1 MGDVVSTHLDEG
13 RRQHIAERTGK
24 VLGEFCRCYKEQFGV
39 ALFNSVRYE
48 IEGAGGPQA
57 QLLHRKVPLEDH
69 VIYSGNIFQYIEEN
83 KKWRNRFCV
92 VPHNYGLVLY
102 ENKLAY
108 ERELPPRVLVN
119 SAGYK
124 VLTSVE
130 QYLELVNSSL
140 PGVTPKSGH
149 SPIVKCPTDFPLLL
163 WHPYARHY
171 YFCVM
176 TGKEQE
182 KWRAV
187 FQDCVRHCNNGISE
201 DSKVEAPAFTDAIRM
216 YRQSKEQYGTW
227 DMLCGNETQVLSN
240 LVMEELLPELR
251 STIGPRLKGKA
262 PERQRTWIQVS
273 DAVYRM
279 VYELAKAQ
287 YDAAVAR
294 CEQERPQLES
304 TIRTDMDQII
314 TSKEH
319 LASKIRAFVLPKAEV
334 CVRNHVQPYIPSIL
348 EALMAPTSQGF
359 AEVREL
365 FFKEVTDLNMN
376 VVNEGGLEK
385 LVEYM
390 EKLSHLAFHPV
401 KMQSCY
407 EKMDQLK
414 LEGLQQRFD
423 VSSTSVFKQRAQI
436 HMRQQMDDAVYTFET
451 LLHQELGK
459 LQGKD
464 ELCKSIQRIL
474 ERVLKKFDY
483 DSSTVRKKFFREAL
497 LQITIPFLLKKLAP
511 TCKGELAK
519 FQELIFEDFASFIL
533 VENTYEEVVLQSV
546 MKDIMQ
552 AVKEAAVQRK
562 HNLYRDSMVMHNSD
576 PNLHLLG
583 EGLPIDWGE
592 ESGGQPEAERRR
604 RARQVVSVIQDDEGA
619 LPFGAEALLQPGSPQ
634 ARGAPPGVPP
644 SPGDAVREIR
654 EALAQQSP
662 GAGAERLMNGS
673 DGSGASEEGALLAGA
688 ARGEG
693 TQQGPARDGDGVHRV
708 APPAPAAEIPA
719 GTGGEHGTPAL
730 SPVPGAE
737 IPSGTGEERVTPALS
752 PVPGAE
758 IPSGTVRGEHVT
770 PALSPVPAAEIPSG
784 TGEECVTP
792 ALSPVQGAEIPSGT
806 GEECVTPALS
816 PVPGAEI
823 PTETGGEHV
832 TPALSSVQGAEI
844 PSGTGGE
851 HVTPALS
858 SVQGAEIPSG
868 TGGERVTPALSPVPG
883 AKVPSGAGTRR
894 AAPAPPV
901 PGAEVSSGTGGQR
914 SGPASPVPR
923 AGVPAEA
930 EVPHA
935 TPRSSVPA
943 SPMSGADVPSGA
955 EVPHATPRSP
965 GPASPVPRA
974 GVPAEAEVP
983 RVTPRSSVPA
993 SPVPG
998 AEPQPAPSVP
1008 HAAAAAAG
1016 VAAEAEVS
1024 LVTAAPP
1031 GAQSPSPACHQ
1042 RGDRGTGE
1050 RGERSPPQGRASTQ
1064 SGEGLQ
1070 TEF

>member
-24 VLGEFCRCYKEQFGV
+24 VLGEFCRCYKEQYGV

-48 IEGAGGPQA
+48 IEGNGGPQA

-69 VIYSGNIFQYIEEN
+69 VIYSGNLFQYIEEN

-108 ERELPPRVLVN
+108 ERDLPPRVLVN

-124 VLTSVE
+124 ILTSVE
-130 QYLELVNSSL
+130 RYLELVNNSL
-140 PGVTPKSGH
+140 PGVTPKSGQ
-149 SPIVKCPTDFPLLL
+149 SPILKCPTDFPLIL

-216 YRQSKEQYGTW
+216 YRQAKEQYGTW

-251 STIGPRLKGKA
+251 TTIGPRLKGKA
-262 PERQRTWIQVS
+262 PERQRTWIQIS

-279 VYELAKAQ
+279 VYEQTKAQ
-287 YDAAVAR
+287 YDAVTAK
-294 CEQERPQLES
+294 CEQERPQMES

-319 LASKIRAFVLPKAEV
+319 LASKIRAFILPKAEV
-334 CVRNHVQPYIPSIL
+334 CVRNHVQPYISSIL
-348 EALMAPTSQGF
+348 EALMTPTSQGF
-359 AEVREL
+359 AEAREV
-365 FFKEVTDLNMN
+365 FFKEVTDMNMN
-376 VVNEGGLEK
+376 IVNEGGVEK
-385 LVEYM
+385 LAEYM

-451 LLHQELGK
+451 LLHQDLGK

-464 ELCKSIQRIL
+464 DVCKSIQRIL

-583 EGLPIDWGE
+583 EGVPIDWAE
-592 ESGGQPEAERRR
+592 EHGGQPEAELATEKRR
-604 RARQVVSVIQDDEGA
+604 RAKQVVSVIQDDEGV
-619 LPFGAEALLQPGSPQ
+619 LPYEVGAEVLLQPGSPKPDP
-634 ARGAPPGVPP
+634 GAPPSSPDGV
-644 SPGDAVREIR
+644 EKIR
-654 EALAQQSP
+654 EALAKESLGDEVEEQLTNGTDATRESSATKEVAVAEAVP
-662 GAGAERLMNGS
+662 GDVPS
-673 DGSGASEEGALLAGA
+673 
-688 ARGEG
+688 
-693 TQQGPARDGDGVHRV
+693 QGPAIQGDGVHCTAPASPAPGADVLSEAVVQHV
-708 APPAPAAEIPA
+708 APA
-719 GTGGEHGTPAL
+719 
-730 SPVPGAE
+730 SPM
-737 IPSGTGEERVTPALS
+737 
-752 PVPGAE
+752 
-758 IPSGTVRGEHVT
+758 
-770 PALSPVPAAEIPSG
+770 
-784 TGEECVTP
+784 
-792 ALSPVQGAEIPSGT
+792 
-806 GEECVTPALS
+806 
-816 PVPGAEI
+816 
-823 PTETGGEHV
+823 
-832 TPALSSVQGAEI
+832 
-844 PSGTGGE
+844 
-851 HVTPALS
+851 
-858 SVQGAEIPSG
+858 
-868 TGGERVTPALSPVPG
+868 
-883 AKVPSGAGTRR
+883 
-894 AAPAPPV
+894 
-901 PGAEVSSGTGGQR
+901 
-914 SGPASPVPR
+914 PASPVPR
-923 AGVPAEA
+923 ADVPSEASVQHAAPPSPKPRAGVPSEA
-930 EVPHA
+930 GVPHA
-935 TPRSSVPA
+935 APVSPVP
-943 SPMSGADVPSGA
+943 GADVPLEASVQHATPPSPAPRASVPSGAGVQHAAQASPAPEADLPSGA
-955 EVPHATPRSP
+955 EVPHTT
-965 GPASPVPRA
+965 PASPAPRA
-974 GVPAEAEVP
+974 DVPSEAGVSHA
-983 RVTPRSSVPA
+983 TPA
-993 SPVPG
+993 SPILG
-998 AEPQPAPSVP
+998 AETPSPSTGSPCHQPSDKET
-1008 HAAAAAAG
+1008 G
-1016 VAAEAEVS
+1016 EVS
-1024 LVTAAPP
+1024 PP
-1031 GAQSPSPACHQ
+1031 GSDCSSPQ
-1042 RGDRGTGE
+1042 LTGTTE
-1050 RGERSPPQGRASTQ
+1050 SS
-1064 SGEGLQ
+1064 EGVQ

>member
-24 VLGEFCRCYKEQFGV
+24 VLGEFCRCYKEQYGV

-48 IEGAGGPQA
+48 IEGNGGPQA

-69 VIYSGNIFQYIEEN
+69 VIYSGNLFQYIEEN

-108 ERELPPRVLVN
+108 ERDLPPRVLVN

-124 VLTSVE
+124 ILTSVE
-130 QYLELVNSSL
+130 QYLELVNCSL

-149 SPIVKCPTDFPLLL
+149 SPILKCPTDFPLIL

-201 DSKVEAPAFTDAIRM
+201 DSKVEAPAFTDAVRM
-216 YRQSKEQYGTW
+216 YRQAKEQYGTW

-251 STIGPRLKGKA
+251 TAIGPRLKGKA
-262 PERQRTWIQVS
+262 QERQRTWIQIS

-279 VYELAKAQ
+279 VYEQTKAQ
-287 YDAAVAR
+287 YDAAMAK
-294 CEQERPQLES
+294 CEQERPQMES

-319 LASKIRAFVLPKAEV
+319 LASKIRAFVLPKAEI
-334 CVRNHVQPYIPSIL
+334 CVRNHVQPYISSIL
-348 EALMAPTSQGF
+348 EALMTPTSQGF
-359 AEVREL
+359 AEVREV
-365 FFKEVTDLNMN
+365 FFKEVTDMNMN

-385 LVEYM
+385 LAEYM

-464 ELCKSIQRIL
+464 DLCKSIQRIL
-474 ERVLKKFDY
+474 ERVLKKYDY

-519 FQELIFEDFASFIL
+519 FQELIFEDFARFIL

-583 EGLPIDWGE
+583 EGVPIDWGE
-592 ESGGQPEAERRR
+592 EYSGQPEADPAADKRR
-604 RARQVVSVIQDDEGA
+604 RAKQVVSVIQDDEGV
-619 LPFGAEALLQPGSPQ
+619 LPYEVGTEGLLQPGSPEP
-634 ARGAPPGVPP
+634 REPDPGAPPSSPDGVE
-644 SPGDAVREIR
+644 EIR
-654 EALAQQSP
+654 EALAKESL
-662 GAGAERLMNGS
+662 GDGVAAEERLTNGT
-673 DGSGASEEGALLAGA
+673 DARRESGATEEVAGSVPGDVPPRGLPSE
-688 ARGEG
+688 
-693 TQQGPARDGDGVHRV
+693 GDGVHC
-708 APPAPAAEIPA
+708 A
-719 GTGGEHGTPAL
+719 TPA
-730 SPVPGAE
+730 SPGAE
-737 IPSGTGEERVTPALS
+737 
-752 PVPGAE
+752 
-758 IPSGTVRGEHVT
+758 
-770 PALSPVPAAEIPSG
+770 
-784 TGEECVTP
+784 
-792 ALSPVQGAEIPSGT
+792 
-806 GEECVTPALS
+806 
-816 PVPGAEI
+816 
-823 PTETGGEHV
+823 
-832 TPALSSVQGAEI
+832 
-844 PSGTGGE
+844 
-851 HVTPALS
+851 
-858 SVQGAEIPSG
+858 
-868 TGGERVTPALSPVPG
+868 
-883 AKVPSGAGTRR
+883 VPSGAGVHH
-894 AAPAPPV
+894 AAPA
-901 PGAEVSSGTGGQR
+901 S
-914 SGPASPVPR
+914 PA
-923 AGVPAEA
+923 A
-930 EVPHA
+930 
-935 TPRSSVPA
+935 
-943 SPMSGADVPSGA
+943 GADVPSGA
-955 EVPHATPRSP
+955 GVHHATPVSPVPASTVPGADVPSGAGVHHATPVSPVPASTVPGADVPSGAGVHRAAPAAPMPASPMPGADVPSGTGVHHAAPASPKPSADVPSEAKVPHATP
-965 GPASPVPRA
+965 ASPAPTT
-974 GVPAEAEVP
+974 E
-983 RVTPRSSVPA
+983 TP
-993 SPVPG
+993 
-998 AEPQPAPSVP
+998 
-1008 HAAAAAAG
+1008 
-1016 VAAEAEVS
+1016 
-1024 LVTAAPP
+1024 
-1031 GAQSPSPACHQ
+1031 SPSAGTACHQ
-1042 RGDRGTGE
+1042 PSDKETGE
-1050 RGERSPPQGRASTQ
+1050 EVAPLGSQCSPPPPTGTTE
-1064 SGEGLQ
+1064 SGEGVQ

>member
-1 MGDVVSTHLDEG
+1 EK
-13 RRQHIAERTGK
+13 TGK

-48 IEGAGGPQA
+48 IEGAGGPQP

-124 VLTSVE
+124 ILTSVE
-130 QYLELVNSSL
+130 QYLELVNNSL
-140 PGVTPKSGH
+140 PGEGPGAAGQPLGTFGQDLPPTSVILWQENTIFLLGCGLGTPGL
-149 SPIVKCPTDFPLLL
+149 SPSSWPCLGWLLTG
-163 WHPYARHY
+163 AR
-171 YFCVM
+171 VPP
-176 TGKEQE
+176 
-182 KWRAV
+182 A
-187 FQDCVRHCNNGISE
+187 GISE
-201 DSKVEAPAFTDAIRM
+201 DSRVEAPAFTDAIRM
-216 YRQSKEQYGTW
+216 YRQSREQYGTW

-251 STIGPRLKGKA
+251 SAIGPRLKGKA

-287 YDAAVAR
+287 YEAAVAR

-334 CVRNHVQPYIPSIL
+334 CVRNHVQPYISSIL
-348 EALMAPTSQGF
+348 EALMSPTSQGF
-359 AEVREL
+359 AEVREV
-365 FFKEVTDLNMN
+365 FFKEVTDMNMN

-436 HMRQQMDDAVYTFET
+436 HMRQQMDDAVFTFET

-464 ELCKSIQRIL
+464 DLCKSIQRIL

-583 EGLPIDWGE
+583 EGLPIDWSE
-592 ESGGQPEAERRR
+592 EYSGQPEAEPAAERRR
-604 RARQVVSVIQDDEGA
+604 RAKQVVSVIQDDEGA
-619 LPFGAEALLQPGSPQ
+619 LPYGAEALLQPGSPE
-634 ARGAPPGVPP
+634 AHPGSPP
-644 SPGDAVREIR
+644 DAVKEIR
-654 EALAQQSP
+654 EALAQESAGD
-662 GAGAERLMNGS
+662 GAEERLMNGT
-673 DGSGASEEGALLAGA
+673 DGRGGGEEGALLAGA
-688 ARGEG
+688 ARGDG
-693 TQQGPARDGDGVHRV
+693 TQR
-708 APPAPAAEIPA
+708 
-719 GTGGEHGTPAL
+719 
-730 SPVPGAE
+730 GA
-737 IPSGTGEERVTPALS
+737 T
-752 PVPGAE
+752 
-758 IPSGTVRGEHVT
+758 
-770 PALSPVPAAEIPSG
+770 
-784 TGEECVTP
+784 
-792 ALSPVQGAEIPSGT
+792 
-806 GEECVTPALS
+806 
-816 PVPGAEI
+816 
-823 PTETGGEHV
+823 
-832 TPALSSVQGAEI
+832 
-844 PSGTGGE
+844 
-851 HVTPALS
+851 
-858 SVQGAEIPSG
+858 
-868 TGGERVTPALSPVPG
+868 
-883 AKVPSGAGTRR
+883 
-894 AAPAPPV
+894 
-901 PGAEVSSGTGGQR
+901 
-914 SGPASPVPR
+914 
-923 AGVPAEA
+923 
-930 EVPHA
+930 
-935 TPRSSVPA
+935 
-943 SPMSGADVPSGA
+943 
-955 EVPHATPRSP
+955 
-965 GPASPVPRA
+965 
-974 GVPAEAEVP
+974 
-983 RVTPRSSVPA
+983 
-993 SPVPG
+993 
-998 AEPQPAPSVP
+998 
-1008 HAAAAAAG
+1008 AAAG
-1016 VAAEAEVS
+1016 SPREAQV
-1024 LVTAAPP
+1024 PP
-1031 GAQSPSPACHQ
+1031 ATSGAQSPPPVCHSDTQ
-1042 RGDRGTGE
+1042 AGE
-1050 RGERSPPQGRASTQ
+1050 QGQRSPPQPGGTTE
-1064 SGEGLQ
+1064 SGEGVQ

>member
-24 VLGEFCRCYKEQFGV
+24 VLGEFCRCYQEQFGV

-102 ENKLAY
+102 ENKVAY
-108 ERELPPRVLVN
+108 EREQPPRVLVN

-124 VLTSVE
+124 ILTSVE
-130 QYLELVNSSL
+130 QYLELVNNSL

-149 SPIVKCPTDFPLLL
+149 PPILKCPTDFPLVL

-176 TGKEQE
+176 TAKEQE

-334 CVRNHVQPYIPSIL
+334 CVRNHVQPYISSIL
-348 EALMAPTSQGF
+348 EALMTPTSQGF
-359 AEVREL
+359 AEAREV
-365 FFKEVTDLNMN
+365 FFKEVTDMNMN

-436 HMRQQMDDAVYTFET
+436 YMRQQMDDAVYTFET

-464 ELCKSIQRIL
+464 DLCKSIQRIL

-583 EGLPIDWGE
+583 EGLPIDWSE
-592 ESGGQPEAERRR
+592 EYSGQPEAEPAAERRR
-604 RARQVVSVIQDDEGA
+604 RAKQVVSVIQDDEGA
-619 LPFGAEALLQPGSPQ
+619 LPYGAEALLQPGSPEPREPEE
-634 ARGAPPGVPP
+634 AHPVVPP
-644 SPGDAVREIR
+644 SPPDAVKEIR
-654 EALAQQSP
+654 EALAQESLGDGT
-662 GAGAERLMNGS
+662 GAEERLMNGT
-673 DGSGASEEGALLAGA
+673 DGSGASEEGVLLAGA
-688 ARGEG
+688 APGG
-693 TQQGPARDGDGVHRV
+693 VTQQGPARDGDGVHC
-708 APPAPAAEIPA
+708 ATAASPAPGAEVPS
-719 GTGGEHGTPAL
+719 GTGRERVTPAS

-737 IPSGTGEERVTPALS
+737 VPSGT
-752 PVPGAE
+752 
-758 IPSGTVRGEHVT
+758 
-770 PALSPVPAAEIPSG
+770 
-784 TGEECVTP
+784 
-792 ALSPVQGAEIPSGT
+792 
-806 GEECVTPALS
+806 
-816 PVPGAEI
+816 
-823 PTETGGEHV
+823 
-832 TPALSSVQGAEI
+832 
-844 PSGTGGE
+844 
-851 HVTPALS
+851 
-858 SVQGAEIPSG
+858 
-868 TGGERVTPALSPVPG
+868 
-883 AKVPSGAGTRR
+883 GTRR

-901 PGAEVSSGTGGQR
+901 PGAEVPSGTGKQR
-914 SGPASPVPR
+914 PAPASPVPR
-923 AGVPAEA
+923 ADVPSEA

-943 SPMSGADVPSGA
+943 SPVSGGDVPSGT
-955 EVPHATPRSP
+955 EVPHATPRSTV
-965 GPASPVPRA
+965 PASPVSRA
-974 GVPAEAEVP
+974 DVPSEAEVP
-983 RVTPRSSVPA
+983 HVTPRSSVPA

-998 AEPQPAPSVP
+998 ADPSVSNVP
-1008 HAAAAAAG
+1008 HGTAAPASPRAN
-1016 VAAEAEVS
+1016 VPAEAKVPHG
-1024 LVTAAPP
+1024 TAAPP
-1031 GAQSPSPACHQ
+1031 GAQSPSAVCHQ
-1042 RGDRGTGE
+1042 RSDKETGEHGDSLPQPRGTTE
-1050 RGERSPPQGRASTQ
+1050 
-1064 SGEGLQ
+1064 SGEGVQ

>member
-1 MGDVVSTHLDEG
+1 LFLTWLCCS
-13 RRQHIAERTGK
+13 IAEKTGK

-48 IEGAGGPQA
+48 IEGTGGPQA

-83 KKWRNRFCV
+83 KKWRNRFCM

-108 ERELPPRVLVN
+108 ERQLPPRVLIN

-124 VLTSVE
+124 ILTSVE
-130 QYLELVNSSL
+130 QYLELVNNSL

-149 SPIVKCPTDFPLLL
+149 SSILKCPTDFPLIL

-251 STIGPRLKGKA
+251 STIAPRLKGKA

-279 VYELAKAQ
+279 VYELAKEQ

-334 CVRNHVQPYIPSIL
+334 CVRNHVQPYISSIL
-348 EALMAPTSQGF
+348 EALMTPTSQGF
-359 AEVREL
+359 AEVREV
-365 FFKEVTDLNMN
+365 FFKEVTDMNMN

-436 HMRQQMDDAVYTFET
+436 HMRQQMDDAVHTFET

-464 ELCKSIQRIL
+464 DLCKSIQRIL

-497 LQITIPFLLKKLAP
+497 LQITIPFLLRKLAP

-552 AVKEAAVQRK
+552 GR
-562 HNLYRDSMVMHNSD
+562 
-576 PNLHLLG
+576 
-583 EGLPIDWGE
+583 
-592 ESGGQPEAERRR
+592 
-604 RARQVVSVIQDDEGA
+604 
-619 LPFGAEALLQPGSPQ
+619 
-634 ARGAPPGVPP
+634 VPC
-644 SPGDAVREIR
+644 
-654 EALAQQSP
+654 
-662 GAGAERLMNGS
+662 
-673 DGSGASEEGALLAGA
+673 EEGVTL
-688 ARGEG
+688 RGSHRRG
-693 TQQGPARDGDGVHRV
+693 DSVQGISSGLERA
-708 APPAPAAEIPA
+708 
-719 GTGGEHGTPAL
+719 TPAL

-737 IPSGTGEERVTPALS
+737 
-752 PVPGAE
+752 
-758 IPSGTVRGEHVT
+758 
-770 PALSPVPAAEIPSG
+770 
-784 TGEECVTP
+784 
-792 ALSPVQGAEIPSGT
+792 
-806 GEECVTPALS
+806 
-816 PVPGAEI
+816 
-823 PTETGGEHV
+823 
-832 TPALSSVQGAEI
+832 
-844 PSGTGGE
+844 
-851 HVTPALS
+851 
-858 SVQGAEIPSG
+858 
-868 TGGERVTPALSPVPG
+868 
-883 AKVPSGAGTRR
+883 VPSGAGTRR

-901 PGAEVSSGTGGQR
+901 RGAEVSSGGQCATPASSPGPAAEVP
-914 SGPASPVPR
+914 SGTVRQRPEPASPVPR
-923 AGVPAEA
+923 ADAPSGAEVPQATPRSSVPASPVPRADVPSEA

-943 SPMSGADVPSGA
+943 SPVPRADSPSVSS
-955 EVPHATPRSP
+955 VPHATAA
-965 GPASPVPRA
+965 PASPRA
-974 GVPAEAEVP
+974 NVPAEAEVP
-983 RVTPRSSVPA
+983 
-993 SPVPG
+993 
-998 AEPQPAPSVP
+998 Q
-1008 HAAAAAAG
+1008 
-1016 VAAEAEVS
+1016 
-1024 LVTAAPP
+1024 VTAAPP
-1031 GAQSPSPACHQ
+1031 GARSPSPGWHQ
-1042 RGDRGTGE
+1042 RSEMETGE
-1050 RGERSPPQGRASTQ
+1050 QGECSPPQPRASTE
-1064 SGEGLQ
+1064 SGEGVQ

>member
-13 RRQHIAERTGK
+13 RRQHIAERTEK

-108 ERELPPRVLVN
+108 EREQPPRVLVN

-130 QYLELVNSSL
+130 QYLELVNNSL

-149 SPIVKCPTDFPLLL
+149 SPILKCPTDFPLVL

-201 DSKVEAPAFTDAIRM
+201 DSRVEAPAFTDAIRM

-334 CVRNHVQPYIPSIL
+334 CVRNHVQPYISSIL
-348 EALMAPTSQGF
+348 EALMTPTSQGF
-359 AEVREL
+359 AEAREV
-365 FFKEVTDLNMN
+365 FFKEVTDMNMN

-390 EKLSHLAFHPV
+390 EKLSHLAFHPM

-436 HMRQQMDDAVYTFET
+436 HMRQQMDDAVFTFET

-583 EGLPIDWGE
+583 EGLPIDWSE
-592 ESGGQPEAERRR
+592 EYSGQPEEPAAERRR
-604 RARQVVSVIQDDEGA
+604 RAKQVVSVIQDDEGA
-619 LPFGAEALLQPGSPQ
+619 LPYGAEALLQPGSPEARQ
-634 ARGAPPGVPP
+634 AEQAQPGVPP
-644 SPGDAVREIR
+644 SPPDAVQEIR
-654 EALAQQSP
+654 DALAQESLGD
-662 GAGAERLMNGS
+662 GARLEERLMNGTE
-673 DGSGASEEGALLAGA
+673 GSGASEEGVLLAGA
-688 ARGEG
+688 APGAA
-693 TQQGPARDGDGVHRV
+693 TQQGPARDGDGVCC
-708 APPAPAAEIPA
+708 ATAASPAPGAEVSSGA
-719 GTGGEHGTPAL
+719 GRERATPAS

-737 IPSGTGEERVTPALS
+737 VPSGTGRERATPASS

-758 IPSGTVRGEHVT
+758 
-770 PALSPVPAAEIPSG
+770 
-784 TGEECVTP
+784 
-792 ALSPVQGAEIPSGT
+792 
-806 GEECVTPALS
+806 
-816 PVPGAEI
+816 
-823 PTETGGEHV
+823 
-832 TPALSSVQGAEI
+832 
-844 PSGTGGE
+844 
-851 HVTPALS
+851 
-858 SVQGAEIPSG
+858 
-868 TGGERVTPALSPVPG
+868 
-883 AKVPSGAGTRR
+883 VPSGAGTRR

-901 PGAEVSSGTGGQR
+901 PGAEVSSGGQCATPALSPVPGAEVPSGTGKQR
-914 SGPASPVPR
+914 PAPASPVPR
-923 AGVPAEA
+923 ADVPAEA

-943 SPMSGADVPSGA
+943 SPMSAADVLSGA
-955 EVPHATPRSP
+955 EVPHVTPRSSM
-965 GPASPVPRA
+965 PASPVPRA
-974 GVPAEAEVP
+974 DVLSGAEVPHVTPRSSMPASPVPRADPSVPLGTAAPASPRADVPAEAEVP
-983 RVTPRSSVPA
+983 RVP
-993 SPVPG
+993 
-998 AEPQPAPSVP
+998 
-1008 HAAAAAAG
+1008 
-1016 VAAEAEVS
+1016 
-1024 LVTAAPP
+1024 AAPP
-1031 GAQSPSPACHQ
+1031 GGQSPSAACHQ
-1042 RGDRGTGE
+1042 RGDKEPGQHGGTTE
-1050 RGERSPPQGRASTQ
+1050 
-1064 SGEGLQ
+1064 SGEGVQ

>member
-1 MGDVVSTHLDEG
+1 PCLTRLCSCL
-13 RRQHIAERTGK
+13 AEKTGK
-24 VLGEFCRCYKEQFGV
+24 VLGEFCRCYKEQYGV

-48 IEGAGGPQA
+48 IEGNGGPQA

-69 VIYSGNIFQYIEEN
+69 VIYSGNLFQYIEEN

-108 ERELPPRVLVN
+108 ERDLSPRVLVN

-124 VLTSVE
+124 ILTSVD
-130 QYLELVNSSL
+130 QYLELVNNSL
-140 PGVTPKSGH
+140 PGVTPKSGQ
-149 SPIVKCPTDFPLLL
+149 SPILKCPTDFPLIL

-201 DSKVEAPAFTDAIRM
+201 DSKVEAPAFTDAVRM

-227 DMLCGNETQVLSN
+227 DMLCGNETQVRTRPSQAGVGGGGWAEQGPQSLLPSQVLSN

-251 STIGPRLKGKA
+251 TTIGPRLKGKA
-262 PERQRTWIQVS
+262 QERQRTWIQIS

-279 VYELAKAQ
+279 VYEQTKAQ
-287 YDAAVAR
+287 YDAVTAK
-294 CEQERPQLES
+294 CEQERPQMES

-319 LASKIRAFVLPKAEV
+319 LASKIRAFVLPKAEI
-334 CVRNHVQPYIPSIL
+334 CVRNHVQPYISSIL
-348 EALMAPTSQGF
+348 EALMTPTSQGF
-359 AEVREL
+359 AEVREV
-365 FFKEVTDLNMN
+365 FFKEVTDMNMN
-376 VVNEGGLEK
+376 IVNEGGLEK

-464 ELCKSIQRIL
+464 DLCKSIQRIL
-474 ERVLKKFDY
+474 ERVLKKYDY

-583 EGLPIDWGE
+583 EGIPIDWGE
-592 ESGGQPEAERRR
+592 EYSGQPEAEPDTDKRR
-604 RARQVVSVIQDDEGA
+604 RAKQVVSVIQDDEGV
-619 LPFGAEALLQPGSPQ
+619 LPYEVGAEALLQPGSPEP
-634 ARGAPPGVPP
+634 RDPDPGAPPSSPDGVE
-644 SPGDAVREIR
+644 EIQ
-654 EALAQQSP
+654 EALAKESL
-662 GAGAERLMNGS
+662 GDGVEAEERLMN
-673 DGSGASEEGALLAGA
+673 
-688 ARGEG
+688 
-693 TQQGPARDGDGVHRV
+693 
-708 APPAPAAEIPA
+708 
-719 GTGGEHGTPAL
+719 
-730 SPVPGAE
+730 
-737 IPSGTGEERVTPALS
+737 
-752 PVPGAE
+752 
-758 IPSGTVRGEHVT
+758 
-770 PALSPVPAAEIPSG
+770 
-784 TGEECVTP
+784 
-792 ALSPVQGAEIPSGT
+792 VQ
-806 GEECVTPALS
+806 
-816 PVPGAEI
+816 
-823 PTETGGEHV
+823 H
-832 TPALSSVQGAEI
+832 
-844 PSGTGGE
+844 
-851 HVTPALS
+851 
-858 SVQGAEIPSG
+858 
-868 TGGERVTPALSPVPG
+868 
-883 AKVPSGAGTRR
+883 
-894 AAPAPPV
+894 AAPA
-901 PGAEVSSGTGGQR
+901 
-914 SGPASPVPR
+914 SPKPR
-923 AGVPAEA
+923 
-930 EVPHA
+930 
-935 TPRSSVPA
+935 
-943 SPMSGADVPSGA
+943 ADVPSEA
-955 EVPHATPRSP
+955 KVPHDT
-965 GPASPVPRA
+965 PASPA
-974 GVPAEAEVP
+974 
-983 RVTPRSSVPA
+983 
-993 SPVPG
+993 PG
-998 AEPQPAPSVP
+998 AETSSPSAGTACHQPSDKET
-1008 HAAAAAAG
+1008 G
-1016 VAAEAEVS
+1016 EEV
-1024 LVTAAPP
+1024 APP
-1031 GAQSPSPACHQ
+1031 G
-1042 RGDRGTGE
+1042 GE
-1050 RGERSPPQGRASTQ
+1050 CSPPQPTSTTE
-1064 SGEGLQ
+1064 SGEGVQ

>member
-1 MGDVVSTHLDEG
+1 LCLTWLCCLV
-13 RRQHIAERTGK
+13 AEKTGK

-48 IEGAGGPQA
+48 IEGAGGPQP

-124 VLTSVE
+124 ILTSVE
-130 QYLELVNSSL
+130 QYLELVNNSL
-140 PGVTPKSGH
+140 PGEGPRAAGH
-149 SPIVKCPTDFPLLL
+149 PWGPLGGFGGWAGGAGLAPIPNSRLFTR
-163 WHPYARHY
+163 AR
-171 YFCVM
+171 VPS
-176 TGKEQE
+176 
-182 KWRAV
+182 A
-187 FQDCVRHCNNGISE
+187 GISE
-201 DSKVEAPAFTDAIRM
+201 DSRVEAPAFTDAIRM
-216 YRQSKEQYGTW
+216 YRQSREQYGTW

-251 STIGPRLKGKA
+251 SAIGPRLKGKA

-287 YDAAVAR
+287 YDAAVSR

-334 CVRNHVQPYIPSIL
+334 CVRNHVQPYISSIL

-359 AEVREL
+359 AEVREV
-365 FFKEVTDLNMN
+365 FFKEVTDMNMN

-436 HMRQQMDDAVYTFET
+436 HMRQQMDDAVHTFET

-464 ELCKSIQRIL
+464 DLCKSIQRIL

-583 EGLPIDWGE
+583 EGLPIDWSE
-592 ESGGQPEAERRR
+592 EYSGQPEAEPAAERRR
-604 RARQVVSVIQDDEGA
+604 RAKQVVSVIQDDEGA
-619 LPFGAEALLQPGSPQ
+619 LPYGAEALLQPGSPEPREAQ
-634 ARGAPPGVPP
+634 EAHPGAPPSPP
-644 SPGDAVREIR
+644 DAVKEIR
-654 EALAQQSP
+654 EALAQQS
-662 GAGAERLMNGS
+662 L
-673 DGSGASEEGALLAGA
+673 
-688 ARGEG
+688 
-693 TQQGPARDGDGVHRV
+693 GD
-708 APPAPAAEIPA
+708 ADPP
-719 GTGGEHGTPAL
+719 
-730 SPVPGAE
+730 
-737 IPSGTGEERVTPALS
+737 
-752 PVPGAE
+752 
-758 IPSGTVRGEHVT
+758 
-770 PALSPVPAAEIPSG
+770 
-784 TGEECVTP
+784 
-792 ALSPVQGAEIPSGT
+792 
-806 GEECVTPALS
+806 
-816 PVPGAEI
+816 
-823 PTETGGEHV
+823 
-832 TPALSSVQGAEI
+832 SV
-844 PSGTGGE
+844 
-851 HVTPALS
+851 
-858 SVQGAEIPSG
+858 
-868 TGGERVTPALSPVPG
+868 
-883 AKVPSGAGTRR
+883 
-894 AAPAPPV
+894 
-901 PGAEVSSGTGGQR
+901 
-914 SGPASPVPR
+914 
-923 AGVPAEA
+923 
-930 EVPHA
+930 
-935 TPRSSVPA
+935 
-943 SPMSGADVPSGA
+943 
-955 EVPHATPRSP
+955 
-965 GPASPVPRA
+965 
-974 GVPAEAEVP
+974 
-983 RVTPRSSVPA
+983 
-993 SPVPG
+993 
-998 AEPQPAPSVP
+998 PSVP
-1008 HAAAAAAG
+1008 HATAAPPSPRADVPAG
-1016 VAAEAEVS
+1016 AEEPH
-1024 LVTAAPP
+1024 VTAAPP
-1031 GAQSPSPACHQ
+1031 GALSPPPACHQ
-1042 RGDRGTGE
+1042 RSDNETGE
-1050 RGERSPPQGRASTQ
+1050 PRASTE
-1064 SGEGLQ
+1064 SGEGVQ

>member
-13 RRQHIAERTGK
+13 RRQHIAEKTGK
-24 VLGEFCRCYKEQFGV
+24 VLGEFCRCYKEQYGV

-48 IEGAGGPQA
+48 IEGNGGPQA

-130 QYLELVNSSL
+130 QYLELVNNSL

-149 SPIVKCPTDFPLLL
+149 SPILKCPTDFPLIL

-176 TGKEQE
+176 TGKEQD

-201 DSKVEAPAFTDAIRM
+201 DSRVEAPAFTDAVRM
-216 YRQSKEQYGTW
+216 YRQAKEQFGTW

-262 PERQRTWIQVS
+262 PERQRTWIQIS

-279 VYELAKAQ
+279 VYEQTQAQ
-287 YDAAVAR
+287 YDAARAR
-294 CEQERPQLES
+294 CEQERPRLES

-334 CVRNHVQPYIPSIL
+334 CVRNHVQPYISSIL
-348 EALMAPTSQGF
+348 EALMTPTSQGF
-359 AEVREL
+359 AEVREV
-365 FFKEVTDLNMN
+365 FFKEVTDMNMN

-436 HMRQQMDDAVYTFET
+436 HMRQQMDDAVHTFET

-464 ELCKSIQRIL
+464 DLCKSIQRIL

-562 HNLYRDSMVMHNSD
+562 HNLYRDSMVLHNSD

-583 EGLPIDWGE
+583 EGIPIDWGE
-592 ESGGQPEAERRR
+592 EYPGQPEPEPAGQGDRRR
-604 RARQVVSVIQDDEGA
+604 RARQVVSVIQDDEGT
-619 LPFGAEALLQPGSPQ
+619 LPYEMGTEPRELQD
-634 ARGAPPGVPP
+634 PGVPP
-644 SPGDAVREIR
+644 SSPGGVKEIR
-654 EALAQQSP
+654 EALAQESPGDGAGEEEEEEQLTNGTDATREGGAGEEGVTGSVPGGVTPRGPASEGDELHRPTPASP
-662 GAGAERLMNGS
+662 GAEAP
-673 DGSGASEEGALLAGA
+673 SGAGM
-688 ARGEG
+688 R
-693 TQQGPARDGDGVHRV
+693 RV
-708 APPAPAAEIPA
+708 APAPPVPRAEGPA
-719 GTGGEHGTPAL
+719 GAGGQRATPA

-737 IPSGTGEERVTPALS
+737 IPSGPGEQRPAPAS

-758 IPSGTVRGEHVT
+758 IPSGAGEQR
-770 PALSPVPAAEIPSG
+770 PAPA
-784 TGEECVTP
+784 
-792 ALSPVQGAEIPSGT
+792 
-806 GEECVTPALS
+806 S

-823 PTETGGEHV
+823 PSGAGEKR
-832 TPALSSVQGAEI
+832 PA
-844 PSGTGGE
+844 
-851 HVTPALS
+851 PA
-858 SVQGAEIPSG
+858 
-868 TGGERVTPALSPVPG
+868 SPVPG
-883 AKVPSGAGTRR
+883 ADVPSGAV
-894 AAPAPPV
+894 V
-901 PGAEVSSGTGGQR
+901 PQATPRSSLL
-914 SGPASPVPR
+914 ASPVPR
-923 AGVPAEA
+923 
-930 EVPHA
+930 
-935 TPRSSVPA
+935 
-943 SPMSGADVPSGA
+943 ADVPSGA
-955 EVPHATPRSP
+955 EVPHATPRSSVLASP
-965 GPASPVPRA
+965 GANVPAEPSLPHAAPASPKA
-974 GVPAEAEVP
+974 DVPAEVP
-983 RVTPRSSVPA
+983 HVTPASSPA
-993 SPVPG
+993 
-998 AEPQPAPSVP
+998 
-1008 HAAAAAAG
+1008 
-1016 VAAEAEVS
+1016 
-1024 LVTAAPP
+1024 P
-1031 GAQSPSPACHQ
+1031 GAQSAGTERHRPSDQ
-1042 RGDRGTGE
+1042 ETGE
-1050 RGERSPPQGRASTQ
+1050 DVTPPGPPQPTGTTE
-1064 SGEGLQ
+1064 SGEGMQ